1 MAESTSSLSPQ
12 LSSTVITVQFVRRR
26 NVLLVRGD
34 LGTLFVDF
42 MLHVADH
49 GLGYGEGE
57 GSMLKEGLAA
67 FVLHCASRP
76 LQEHIAWT
84 LNFQRPRLNMF
95 FAGDNEDCT
104 VTGRLF
110 TEDVRHGE
118 HNLFYS
124 DIVARRGLQPR
135 RSIVHFDGADLFA
148 AAETYY
154 AGSEQRVARFFE
166 LGGDEYALLVSHPDC
181 DVTWL
186 RAVDTAAVRGL
197 AETETLAL
205 IEQRRYRWA
214 CGCTQEKI
222 MRVVAQAYYGDA
234 VAMFGGEETIRA
246 QCPRCGARHIIT
258 REAMEAWLTQPHR
271 PGA

>member
-1 MAESTSSLSPQ
+1 MAESTSSFAPQ
-12 LSSTVITVQFVRRR
+12 LSSTVITVNFVRQR
-26 NVLLVRGD
+26 NALLVHGD

-49 GLGYGEGE
+49 GLNYGEGE
-57 GSMLKEGLAA
+57 GGMLKEGLAV

-84 LNFQRPRLNMF
+84 LNFQRPRLNIF
-95 FAGDNEDCT
+95 LAGDNEDCT
-104 VTGRLF
+104 VTGRVF
-110 TEDVRHGE
+110 TEDVRQGE
-118 HNLFYS
+118 RNLFYS

-135 RSIVHFDGADLFA
+135 RSIVHFDGADLFT
-148 AAETYY
+148 AAEAYY

-166 LGGDEYALLVSHPDC
+166 LSGDEHALLLSHPDC
-181 DVTWL
+181 DLAWL
-186 RAVDTAAVRGL
+186 RSVDEATVRAL

-205 IEQRRYRWA
+205 IEQRRYRWF

-234 VAMFGGEETIRA
+234 AAMFGQDETIRA
-246 QCPRCGARHIIT
+246 QCPRCGARHVIT
-258 REAMEAWLTQPHR
+258 REAMEAWLTQSHR
-271 PGA
+271 PHA